1 MKRAL
6 VSDPIQPLPPRPQNV
21 RSEPGPLT
29 RPRPNLRLRLQD
41 DNNLREALKQ
51 GSLMLGE
58 LRTIALSPQKYY
70 ELYMQVWN
78 ELRHLEAFF
87 GEEAR
92 HGKSNLELYELV
104 QHAGNILPRLYLL
117 ITVGVVYVK
126 SKDGAAKDVLKD
138 LVEMA
143 KGVQQPIH
151 GLFLRTYLSQAS
163 KTLLPDT
170 GSEYEG
176 NGGNVNDAVEF
187 VLQNFTEMNKLWVRM
202 QHGGGNRDRER
213 REKERRE
220 LRDLVG
226 KNLLV
231 LTQLEGMTLDLYK
244 GTVMPRV
251 LEQVIN
257 CKDDIAQPYLLDAL
271 IQVFPDEFHVQTL
284 DAFLEACPLLKP
296 TVKIGNVL
304 ASLMERLAS
313 SAQDNPEIVAQF
325 VAVDAFGKLRAGC
338 KSIIASRPSMDAHDR
353 LQMHAA
359 LMGFVT
365 AVHRDRLDYV
375 DDVLGACADALNAPG
390 GNDEKDSKE
399 NSSDERGDR
408 GGIEGGSEDA
418 GPPMIVSDQKGVRQL
433 HALLTVP
440 LETYDVVSVLGLSN
454 YPRVMS
460 LLQPTNLRQ
469 MAMTIVKSV
478 IREPEGAVSDATQA
492 ETLFRFIS
500 VLIKDRESV
509 AEEVDEEDFEEEQN
523 AVARLVHALQSGD
536 SDTQYRLL
544 VASRKHFG
552 QGGPRRLKHT
562 LPPLAHEAM
571 RLGRS
576 LLARA
581 RADSEAGDSGAA
593 AAATVPTGPMG
604 PALKKIL
611 QFLHQTI
618 SALAAAPVS
627 RHEQAMRLFLEA
639 AQLADASGM
648 EPVAYEFFERAMTIY
663 EDEISDS
670 AAQRSALS
678 CVVGALHSCVR
689 FTAESRETLVHKTT
703 AYSARLLKK
712 PDQVRAVA
720 DCAHLFWG
728 PDGVDGAARDATSTV
743 TCLKKAL
750 KIAGGVQQASLG
762 GVGGGGGDALRL
774 FIEVLNKYL
783 YFFERGCPGVDAS
796 ILQGLLEIINGEL
809 AGEEHGVAPDI
820 QAYYGATVR
829 HIKHQKLKGGEI
841 GARYQ
846 AISL

>member
-1 MKRAL
+1 M
-6 VSDPIQPLPPRPQNV
+6 SDPDPD
-21 RSEPGPLT
+21 PLT
-29 RPRPNLRLRLQD
+29 ISPAFDPQD

-87 GEEAR
+87 GEKDR

-117 ITVGVVYVK
+117 ITVGAVYIK
-126 SKDGAAKDVLKD
+126 SKEGGAKDVLRD

-176 NGGNVNDAVEF
+176 SGGDVNDAVEF

-231 LTQLEGMTLDLYK
+231 LTQLEGMTLELYK
-244 GTVMPRV
+244 GTVLPRV

-271 IQVFPDEFHVQTL
+271 IQVFPDEFHVRTL

-296 TVKIGNVL
+296 SVKIGVVL
-304 ASLMERLAS
+304 ASLMDRLAS
-313 SAQDNPEIVAQF
+313 AAQGAPEMVAQF
-325 VAVDAFGKLRAGC
+325 TELDAFGKLSGGC
-338 KSIIASRPSMDAHDR
+338 ASVVASQPSMDAHDR

-375 DDVLGACADALNAPG
+375 DGVLCACADALNAAG
-390 GNDEKDSKE
+390 GEKKE
-399 NSSDERGDR
+399 KAKMENTENG
-408 GGIEGGSEDA
+408 ENAEETEEP
-418 GPPMIVSDQKGVRQL
+418 GPPMIVSDNKGVRQL

-440 LETYDVVSVLGLSN
+440 LDTYDVVSVLGLSN

-460 LLQPTNLRQ
+460 LLQPVNLRR
-469 MAMTIVKSV
+469 MARTIVESV
-478 IREPEGAVSDATQA
+478 IRAPDAAITDAAQA

-500 VLIKDRESV
+500 ILVKDGEGGMGTSDD
-509 AEEVDEEDFEEEQN
+509 VDDEDFEEEQN
-523 AVARLVHALQSGD
+523 LVARLVHATRSDDG
-536 SDTQYRLL
+536 DTQYRLL

-552 QGGPRRLKHT
+552 QGGPRRLRHT

-576 LLARA
+576 LIARA
-581 RADSEAGDSGAA
+581 REDGADAEGAEGGAA
-593 AAATVPTGPMG
+593 AAAAAAGPMG

-611 QFLHQTI
+611 QFLHQTV
-618 SALAAAPVS
+618 SALADAPVS
-627 RHEQAMRLFLEA
+627 RHEPAMRLFLEA
-639 AQLADASGM
+639 ALLADAAGM
-648 EPVAYEFFERAMTIY
+648 EPIAYEFFEKAMTIY

-670 AAQRSALS
+670 AAQRSALACIAGTLHQ
-678 CVVGALHSCVR
+678 CVG
-689 FTAESRETLVHKTT
+689 FTAESRDALVHKTT

-728 PDGVDGAARDATSTV
+728 PEDAPGAARDAASVV

-750 KIAGGVQQASLG
+750 KIAGGVQAAA
-762 GVGGGGGDALRL
+762 VGGHAGGGDALAL

-783 YFFERGCPGVDAS
+783 YFFDAGCPSVDAS
-796 ILQGLLEIINGEL
+796 VLQGLLEIINGEL
-809 AGEEHGVAPDI
+809 AGEEHGVTPDI

-841 GARYQ
+841 GARYE

>member
-1 MKRAL
+1 
-6 VSDPIQPLPPRPQNV
+6 
-21 RSEPGPLT
+21 
-29 RPRPNLRLRLQD
+29 
-41 DNNLREALKQ
+41 
-51 GSLMLGE
+51 MLGE

-117 ITVGVVYVK
+117 ITVGVVYIK

-202 QHGGGNRDRER
+202 QHGGGNNLHRER

-231 LTQLEGMTLDLYK
+231 LTQLEGMTLELYK
-244 GTVMPRV
+244 GIVLPKV

-325 VAVDAFGKLRAGC
+325 VAVDAFGKLSAGC
-338 KSIIASRPSMDAHDR
+338 KSIVASQPSMDAHDR

-365 AVHRDRLDYV
+365 AVHSDRLDYV

-390 GNDEKDSKE
+390 GGDEKDSKE
-399 NSSDERGDR
+399 NSSDERVDR
-408 GGIEGGSEDA
+408 GGIEGGAEDA
-418 GPPMIVSDQKGVRQL
+418 GPPMIVSDQKGARQL
-433 HALLTVP
+433 HALLAVP
-440 LETYDVVSVLGLSN
+440 LDTYDVVSVLGLSN

-460 LLQPTNLRQ
+460 LLQPANLRR

-500 VLIKDRESV
+500 ILIKDREGV

-581 RADSEAGDSGAA
+581 RADSEAGDSGAVLA
-593 AAATVPTGPMG
+593 AAVATGPMG

-678 CVVGALHSCVR
+678 CVVGALHSCVG
-689 FTAESRETLVHKTT
+689 FTAESRESLVHKTT

-774 FIEVLNKYL
+774 FIEVMNKYL

-846 AISL
+846 DISL